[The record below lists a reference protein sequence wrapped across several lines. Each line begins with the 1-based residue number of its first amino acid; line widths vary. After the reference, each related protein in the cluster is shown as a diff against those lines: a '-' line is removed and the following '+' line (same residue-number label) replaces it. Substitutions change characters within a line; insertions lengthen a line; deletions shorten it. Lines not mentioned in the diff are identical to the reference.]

1 MSTCKIVPN
10 GLRYASH
17 VGTSP
22 LQTLVPRVARRYG
35 MAASMGRA
43 VHRNAE
49 RWRWVLYVVLA
60 IVGALVTFVGA
71 RAQQKATDDAT
82 FRKLID
88 SFCAAWSTGNAEA
101 PGKFYAKDSGLVFYD
116 VAPFAYHGWKEYHD
130 GVQKEFLDKASEIKL
145 AAGKELKVTRRGMIA
160 WTIVPMHLMGKS
172 KNGKTT
178 EMDLR
183 YTGIWEKRGASWV
196 LVHDHLS
203 APAARLNLEFK
214 GKENR
219 RDMLFFAAQTF
230 DGREEQCA

>member
-1 MSTCKIVPN
+1 
-10 GLRYASH
+10 
-17 VGTSP
+17 
-22 LQTLVPRVARRYG
+22 

-145 AAGKELKVTRRGMIA
+145 TAGKELNVTRRGMIA
-160 WTIVPMHLMGKS
+160 WTIVPMHLMEKS

-178 EMDLR
+178 EMALR

-203 APAARLNLEFK
+203 APAA
-214 GKENR
+214 EN
-219 RDMLFFAAQTF
+219 
-230 DGREEQCA
+230 